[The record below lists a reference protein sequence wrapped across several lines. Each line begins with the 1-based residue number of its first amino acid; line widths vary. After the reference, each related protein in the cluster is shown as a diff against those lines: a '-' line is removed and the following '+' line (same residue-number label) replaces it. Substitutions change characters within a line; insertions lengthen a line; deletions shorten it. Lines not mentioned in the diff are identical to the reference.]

1 MKRRGR
7 CGREVRE
14 IEEDEED
21 GGRDGEGGRKRMEVG
36 GWVEGSRPREVE
48 GNMVISYFSFV
59 FTD

>member
-1 MKRRGR
+1 M
-7 CGREVRE
+7 RE